1 MLTAPPPLIAVIGPV
16 ESPLLTAWVAHY
28 RELGIERFLL
38 VFHFPNHV
46 PTDLRHELNAT
57 VRELGIIPT
66 GCSTGPWHEHTNTQ
80 LRDALRTTAGPG
92 WHLIADADEFQ
103 QYAAPLHEITAHAD
117 RTRHKTVGGLLLD
130 RVSTSGRM
138 TDWNPAQGLDHAYP
152 LGGHLTHRLLHGD
165 PRKIVLARHDIALT
179 SGNHRAPGH
188 HPDPAHLAAV
198 HHFKWRSGILED
210 LRRRVTHF
218 SSGTWQEHTP
228 AVRDEASRLLTHL
241 NDHGGAVNLTDPR
254 FAFRRVSLDQLPY
267 NWPTEAHALHTTW
280 RPPTPTTRN

>member
-1 MLTAPPPLIAVIGPV
+1 MLATPPPLIAVIGPV
-16 ESPLLTAWVAHY
+16 EPPLLTAWVTHY

-38 VFHFPNHV
+38 AFHFPDHV
-46 PTDLRHELNAT
+46 PTGLRHEPNAT

-66 GCSTGPWHEHTNTQ
+66 GCSTGPWHEHINTQ
-80 LRDALRTTAGPG
+80 LRDALRAAAGPG

-117 RTRHKTVGGLLLD
+117 HTRHKTVGGLLLD
-130 RVSTSGRM
+130 RISTSGRM
-138 TDWNPAQGLDHAYP
+138 TDWNPAQGLDRTYP

-165 PRKIVLARHDIALT
+165 PRKIVLARHDIALA

-188 HPDPAHLAAV
+188 HPDPHHLAAV

-210 LRRRVTHF
+210 LRRRVSHF

-228 AVRDEASRLLTHL
+228 AVRDEARRLLTHL
-241 NDHGGAVNLTDPR
+241 NNHGGTINLADPR
-254 FAFRRVSLDQLPY
+254 CAFRRVSLDQLPY
-267 NWPTEAHALHTTW
+267 NWRSEAHTAHTAW
-280 RPPTPTTRN
+280 RPPTPTARN